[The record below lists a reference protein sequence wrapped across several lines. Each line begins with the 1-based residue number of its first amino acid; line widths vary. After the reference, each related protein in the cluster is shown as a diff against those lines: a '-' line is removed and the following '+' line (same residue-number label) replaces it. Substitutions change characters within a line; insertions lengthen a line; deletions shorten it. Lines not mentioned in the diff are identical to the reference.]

1 MSLDLSLPYNILL
14 NMIPRRRKIKD
25 EDFSY
30 DPNAEESSSLW
41 DPEPKVR
48 KKRVR
53 RTKEELKPNYVD
65 PIEMEQ
71 LIIKYY
77 ETGVLK
83 DDLADMVQKIATRL
97 GYAQNFINYS
107 YKGEMIGDAIIKMIT
122 ALTRKRFKCN
132 SGYNPFSYFTKVAY
146 RAFQNRIKKEKK
158 EHDTIHRY
166 QNEVYS
172 LLTESGQLPFQK
184 NSKFD
189 TEYDDSYRAE
199 NE

>member
-1 MSLDLSLPYNILL
+1 MSLDFSLPYNILL

-77 ETGVLK
+77 ETGELK

-107 YKGEMIGDAIIKMIT
+107 YKSEMIGDAVIKMIT

>member
-1 MSLDLSLPYNILL
+1 M
-14 NMIPRRRKIKD
+14 PRKRKIKD

-30 DPNAEESSSLW
+30 DPNEEDLSSLW
-41 DPEPKVR
+41 ETDFKIK

-65 PIEMEQ
+65 PVEMEN
-71 LIIKYY
+71 LIIQYY
-77 ETGVLK
+77 EQGGK
-83 DDLADMVQKIATRL
+83 DIPSELADMIQKIATRL

-107 YKGEMIGDAIIKMIT
+107 YKEEMIGDAIIKMIT
-122 ALTRKRFKCN
+122 ALTRQRFKCK

-172 LLTESGQLPFQK
+172 LLTESGQLQAQK
-184 NSKFD
+184 NTKFN

>member
-1 MSLDLSLPYNILL
+1 MRYKK
-14 NMIPRRRKIKD
+14 KIKD
-25 EDFSY
+25 EDFAN
-30 DPNAEESSSLW
+30 DPNEESVPSFWES
-41 DPEPKVR
+41 EPKIK

-83 DDLADMVQKIATRL
+83 NDLADMIQKIATRL

-107 YKGEMIGDAIIKMIT
+107 YKSEMIGDAVIKMIT

-166 QNEVYS
+166 QNEVYT
-172 LLTESGQLPFQK
+172 LLTETGQLPYQK
-184 NSKFD
+184 NTRYD
-189 TEYDDSYRAE
+189 TEYDDSYRSE
-199 NE
+199 NEKC

>member
-1 MSLDLSLPYNILL
+1 M
-14 NMIPRRRKIKD
+14 MPRRRKIKD

-30 DPNAEESSSLW
+30 DPNAEDNSSLW

-77 ETGVLK
+77 ETGELK

-166 QNEVYS
+166 QNEIYS
-172 LLTESGQLPFQK
+172 LLTESGQLPVQK
-184 NSKFD
+184 NAKFD
-189 TEYDDSYRAE
+189 TEYDDSYRTE

>member
-1 MSLDLSLPYNILL
+1 MPF
-14 NMIPRRRKIKD
+14 PRKRKIKD
-25 EDFSY
+25 EDFKN
-30 DPNAEESSSLW
+30 DPNEEDFASLW
-41 DPEPKVR
+41 DSEPKVK

-65 PIEMEQ
+65 PIEMEN
-71 LIIKYY
+71 LIIEYY
-77 ETGVLK
+77 KKGGK
-83 DDLADMVQKIATRL
+83 DIPSDLADMIQKIATRL
-97 GYAQNFINYS
+97 GYANNFINYS
-107 YKGEMIGDAIIKMIT
+107 YKEEMIGDAIIKMIT
-122 ALTRKRFKCN
+122 ALTRQRFKCK

-172 LLTESGQLPFQK
+172 LLTESGQIPFQK

-189 TEYDDSYRAE
+189 TEYDDSYRPE

>member
-1 MSLDLSLPYNILL
+1 
-14 NMIPRRRKIKD
+14 MIPRRRKIKD

-77 ETGVLK
+77 ETGELK

-107 YKGEMIGDAIIKMIT
+107 YKSEMIGDAVIKMIT

>member
-1 MSLDLSLPYNILL
+1 M
-14 NMIPRRRKIKD
+14 PRRRKIKD

-30 DPNAEESSSLW
+30 DPNEEDLSSLW
-41 DPEPKVR
+41 DSDIKVK

-71 LIIKYY
+71 LIIEYY
-77 ETGVLK
+77 KSGVLK
-83 DDLADMVQKIATRL
+83 NELADMIQKIATRL

-107 YKGEMIGDAIIKMIT
+107 YKEEMIGDAIIKMIT
-122 ALTRKRFKCN
+122 ALTRKRFKCS

-172 LLTESGQLPFQK
+172 LLVESGQIPVQK
-184 NSKFD
+184 NTKFD
-189 TEYDDSYRAE
+189 TEQDSSYQHDLE
-199 NE
+199 

>member
-1 MSLDLSLPYNILL
+1 MPFK
-14 NMIPRRRKIKD
+14 RKIKN

-30 DPNAEESSSLW
+30 DPNEEDFSSLW
-41 DPEPKVR
+41 DSDVKVK

-71 LIIKYY
+71 LIIRYY
-77 ETGVLK
+77 AEGGKVIPSE
-83 DDLADMVQKIATRL
+83 LADMIQKIATRL

-107 YKGEMIGDAIIKMIT
+107 YKEEMIGDAIIKMIT
-122 ALTRKRFKCN
+122 ALTRQRFKCN
-132 SGYNPFSYFTKVAY
+132 SGFNPFSYFTKVAY

-166 QNEVYS
+166 QNEVYC
-172 LLTESGQLPFQK
+172 LLTESGQIPVQK
-184 NSKFD
+184 NTKFD
-189 TEYDDSYRAE
+189 TEYDDSYRSE

>member
-1 MSLDLSLPYNILL
+1 
-14 NMIPRRRKIKD
+14 MIPRRRKIKD

-30 DPNAEESSSLW
+30 DPNVEDSSSLW

-189 TEYDDSYRAE
+189 TEYDDSYRTE